1 MSAGIAGLCAIRD
14 WRNFVK
20 ENIVEVPRKNQSALY
35 GNYSSSI

>member
-20 ENIVEVPRKNQSALY
+20 ENIEVPRKNQSALY